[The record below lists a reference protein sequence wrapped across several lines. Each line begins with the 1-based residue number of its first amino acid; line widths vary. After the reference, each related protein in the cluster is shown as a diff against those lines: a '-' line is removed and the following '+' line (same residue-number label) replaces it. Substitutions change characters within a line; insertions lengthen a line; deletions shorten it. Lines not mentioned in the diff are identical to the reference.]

1 MFFNRTFPVLIQT
14 FPFFAPFLL
23 TFQMS
28 LPTFSSQSYSFFKL
42 DLLIFSSQFSAFFQ
56 FNPAHFWVRL
66 FHLLGSLLPAFRMSD
81 FLNFWVRPL
90 IFWVSPSHFSESDL
104 LFFWVRP
111 SHFLESVLPIFLSQT
126 FQFYSVKYLFN
137 HFEFILQFMCLIRR
151 CLTWDVNRKYIFQ

>member
-81 FLNFWVRPL
+81 
-90 IFWVSPSHFSESDL
+90 L
-104 LFFWVRP
+104 LFFWVGP

>member
-90 IFWVSPSHFSESDL
+90 IFLGQSFPL
-104 LFFWVRP
+104 FWVRP
-111 SHFLESVLPIFLSQT
+111 TLFLSQT
-126 FQFYSVKYLFN
+126 FPFFGVSPSYFFESDLPILFSKI
-137 HFEFILQFMCLIRR
+137 FI
-151 CLTWDVNRKYIFQ
+151 